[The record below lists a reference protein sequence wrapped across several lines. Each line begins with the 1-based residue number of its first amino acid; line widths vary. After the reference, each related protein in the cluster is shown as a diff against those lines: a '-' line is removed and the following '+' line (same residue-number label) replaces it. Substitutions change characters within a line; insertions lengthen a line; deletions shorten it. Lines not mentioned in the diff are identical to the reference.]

1 MAEEGKATAVNEEQA
16 QDIERIKKRLD
27 MFDERMDNVDSLIS
41 AAVERVM
48 SRPVAISITCPHC
61 GKKVEISIIGSHKP
75 TG

>member
-1 MAEEGKATAVNEEQA
+1 LAEEGKATAVNEEQA

>member
-61 GKKVEISIIGSHKP
+61 GKNVEISIIGSHKP